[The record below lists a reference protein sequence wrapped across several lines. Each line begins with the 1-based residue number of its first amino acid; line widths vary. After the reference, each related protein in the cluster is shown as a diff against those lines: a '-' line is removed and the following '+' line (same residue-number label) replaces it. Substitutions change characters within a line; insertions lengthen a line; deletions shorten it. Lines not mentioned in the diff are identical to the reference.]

1 MTDTPTRL
9 TAERE
14 AEIRRC
20 AWPGPRTVNAML
32 YELLAELDFQRAR
45 AEAAER
51 EQERFAYRANQ
62 RAEAAERR
70 LAEVREVTAA
80 AYSDVRQRRPA
91 DDILNDIHAM
101 VNAEPQ
107 P

>member
-9 TAERE
+9 TAER
-14 AEIRRC
+14 
-20 AWPGPRTVNAML
+20 L
-32 YELLAELDFQRAR
+32 SHR
-45 AEAAER
+45 AEESCHCLACEDVKALAR
-51 EQERFAYRANQ
+51 ELTTMRA

-101 VNAEPQ
+101 VNADPQ

>member
-9 TAERE
+9 TEEQQIINALRIERDS
-14 AEIRRC
+14 ALQSAR
-20 AWPGPRTVNAML
+20 
-32 YELLAELDFQRAR
+32 DAR
-45 AEAAER
+45 A
-51 EQERFAYRANQ
+51 